1 MVVNADFLLARANS
15 LRKGL
20 CVGQKLISPMLF
32 PKNVAKLGEELNA
45 SVEYFVDNN
54 VLSQSTVQPLLYK
67 VQYAAEKSCKDDEN

>member
-1 MVVNADFLLARANS
+1 
-15 LRKGL
+15 
-20 CVGQKLISPMLF
+20 MLF

-54 VLSQSTVQPLLYK
+54 ILSQSTVQPLLYK

>member
-1 MVVNADFLLARANS
+1 
-15 LRKGL
+15 
-20 CVGQKLISPMLF
+20 MLF